1 MNRNRP
7 NRQWNWIILGGLFA
21 IGLLMSNVSML
32 EDVFDLPPRPTSP
45 AVEQLAL
52 ATTMTRSAQRLF
64 YHQNP
69 TIEPQATFVSS
80 CKVPDKGIMLGCYSR
95 RGKIGKIV
103 IQSVTDPR
111 LRGVMEVTAAHEMLH
126 AAYEK
131 LSQPERDRLTP
142 RLIKAIEFVQDQRLL
157 NVLRDYKKR
166 DFALYANEL
175 HSHLGTELRNLADP
189 VLEQHYRQYFSDR
202 PHVAA
207 FAEQSGAPLKQLDQ
221 KADGLKPEIDQLE
234 VDLKQEKQALDDSEA
249 GLKASASNLTAL
261 ESQLNQTKASAENA
275 LARGES
281 NIDRVAQ
288 FEQEKAEFNRQVG
301 LHNDRVQL
309 EKDQVA
315 QFNQKVDLYKQKVTA
330 YNQVGKD
337 ERQLLD
343 SLKGGATTTSPLT
356 ESLIQSLK
364 KPVKNRN

>member
-1 MNRNRP
+1 MKPNRQR
-7 NRQWNWIILGGLFA
+7 NRQWNWILLGGLFA
-21 IGLLMSNVSML
+21 IGWLMSNGSMI
-32 EDVFDLPPRPTSP
+32 EDILDLPPRPTSP

-64 YHQNP
+64 YQQNP

-95 RGKIGKIV
+95 RGKVGKIV

-142 RLIKAIEFVQDQRLL
+142 RLEKAIKYVEDQRLL
-157 NVLRDYKKR
+157 KVLKDYKQR
-166 DFALYANEL
+166 DLALYANEL
-175 HSHLGTELRNLADP
+175 HSHLGTELKKLADP
-189 VLEQHYRQYFSDR
+189 VLEQHYRQYFTDR
-202 PHVAA
+202 PYVTA
-207 FAEQSGAPLKQLDQ
+207 FAERSGAPLKELDE

-234 VDLKQEKQALDDSEA
+234 IDLKQEKQALEQAETS
-249 GLKASASNLTAL
+249 LKASANNLTNL
-261 ESQLNQTKASAENA
+261 EAQLNDTRTAAETA
-275 LARGES
+275 LAQGQS
-281 NIDRVAQ
+281 NINQVAQ

-301 LHNDRVQL
+301 LHNDRVQT
-309 EKDQVA
+309 EKNQVA
-315 QFNQKVDLYKQKVTA
+315 EFNQKVDLYKQKVTA

-343 SLKGGATTTSPLT
+343 SLKGSESQSVSFP
-356 ESLIQSLK
+356 ESLLK
-364 KPVKNRN
+364 K

>member
-1 MNRNRP
+1 MKR
-7 NRQWNWIILGGLFA
+7 NRQWNWTILGGLFA
-21 IGLLMSNVSML
+21 ISFFMSNVAMF
-32 EDVFDLPPRPTSP
+32 EDIFDLPPRPTSP

-64 YHQNP
+64 YQQNP

-131 LSQPERDRLTP
+131 LSQSERDRLTP
-142 RLIKAIEFVQDQRLL
+142 RLEKAIKYVEDQRLL
-157 NVLRDYKKR
+157 KVLKDYKQR

-175 HSHLGTELRNLADP
+175 HSHLGTELKKLGDP

-202 PHVAA
+202 PYLTA
-207 FAEQSGAPLKQLDQ
+207 FAERSGAPLKQLDE

-234 VDLKQEKQALDDSEA
+234 VDLKQEKQELDQAETR
-249 GLKASASNLTAL
+249 LKASANNLTNL
-261 ESQLNQTKASAENA
+261 EAQLNDTRIAAETA
-275 LARGES
+275 LARGQN

-315 QFNQKVDLYKQKVTA
+315 EFNQKVDLYKQKVSA

-364 KPVKNRN
+364 KPVKN